1 MCKVHVF
8 VIISF
13 FLSGKLIFLLKILK
27 DLSNLH
33 YKRKCETEIRNFFS
47 LTFQWL
53 QHDIYYAG
61 GFKDPLKQDLALEFC
76 RNQNKDFIVLTET
89 HTNYDQIHH
98 IRNNWLS
105 PISTPPPTPTPPEDS
120 HTKRLQVQFH
130 LGLESVT
137 EVDTDPRRR
146 FVSFKITPS
155 NKLSVFSI
163 SN

>member
-105 PISTPPPTPTPPEDS
+105 PISTPPPPPPL
-120 HTKRLQVQFH
+120 KI
-130 LGLESVT
+130 VT
-137 EVDTDPRRR
+137 QKDCRSSFIWVLK
-146 FVSFKITPS
+146 VSL
-155 NKLSVFSI
+155 KLTLI
-163 SN
+163 QDGD